1 MNTQQMDE
9 TIWNYIDGTAKADE
23 IAFTEQMIAN
33 DAIWRSKYHELKE
46 VNQLLQTELE
56 LEQPSLRFS
65 KNVMEQL
72 HGLKPAPAT
81 NQYINK
87 SIIRGIAVFF
97 IVSIISFLI
106 YGFTLIDWS
115 TSSTTSNTSNYK
127 LPAVDYSALFSST
140 WINAILM
147 IAVVM
152 GLMLMDGYLRRNRK
166 AA

>member
-1 MNTQQMDE
+1 MNTQQIDE

-23 IAFTEQMIAN
+23 IVFTEQMIATN
-33 DAIWRSKYHELKE
+33 ATWRSKYKELKDIH
-46 VNQLLQTELE
+46 QLLQTDLE

-81 NQYINK
+81 KQYVNK
-87 SIIRGIAVFF
+87 TIIRSIAIFF
-97 IVSIISFLI
+97 IASIASFLV

-115 TSSTTSNTSNYK
+115 ASSTITNYK
-127 LPAVDYSALFSST
+127 VLSVDYAALFSST
-140 WINAILM
+140 WINVILM

-166 AA
+166 TA

>member
-1 MNTQQMDE
+1 MSTQQMEE
-9 TIWNYIDGTAKADE
+9 TIWNYIDGTATADE
-23 IAFTEQMIAN
+23 ITLVEQMIAT
-33 DAIWRSKYHELKE
+33 DANWRSKYHELKE

-97 IVSIISFLI
+97 IVSIVSFLI

-115 TSSTTSNTSNYK
+115 APTTTSNTSNYK

-140 WINAILM
+140 WINVILM

>member
-1 MNTQQMDE
+1 
-9 TIWNYIDGTAKADE
+9 
-23 IAFTEQMIAN
+23 
-33 DAIWRSKYHELKE
+33 

-72 HGLKPAPAT
+72 HSLKPAPAT

-97 IVSIISFLI
+97 IVSIVSFLI

-115 TSSTTSNTSNYK
+115 SQATTSNTTNYK
-127 LPAVDYSALFSST
+127 LPAINYSALFSST
-140 WINAILM
+140 WINVIMM
-147 IAVVM
+147 IAVIM

>member
-1 MNTQQMDE
+1 MNMQQMDE
-9 TIWNYIDGTAKADE
+9 TIWNYIDGTATADE
-23 IAFTEQMIAN
+23 ITLVEQMIAT
-33 DAIWRSKYHELKE
+33 DAAWRSKYQELKE
-46 VNQLLQTELE
+46 VNQLLQTGLE

-81 NQYINK
+81 RQYVNK

-97 IVSIISFLI
+97 IVSIVSFLI

-115 TSSTTSNTSNYK
+115 ASSTTSNTSNYK
-127 LPAVDYSALFSST
+127 LPEVDYSALFSST
-140 WINAILM
+140 WINVILM

>member
-9 TIWNYIDGTAKADE
+9 TIWNYIDGTANAEE
-23 IAFTEQMIAN
+23 IAFVEQMIAT
-33 DAIWRSKYHELKE
+33 DATWRSKYHELKE

-81 NQYINK
+81 SQYINK
-87 SIIRGIAVFF
+87 SIIRAIAVFF
-97 IVSIISFLI
+97 IVSIVSFLI

-115 TSSTTSNTSNYK
+115 SQATTSNTTNYK
-127 LPAVDYSALFSST
+127 LPVADYSALFSST
-140 WINAILM
+140 WINVILM